1 VGITYKGAGVPI
13 ATRRKRQTIIKQQ
26 KVDFQKSKMAALDYV
41 LDEPEQLVSVI
52 APSDMQEGYEFEVE
66 FNGQTMIAVVPQ
78 GGVTAGQAFFT
89 PMRNYNGPNI
99 KAPSGHWK
107 DGPFDCLS
115 LGILSPHLWCAW
127 WCTQCAMGQV
137 MQRLRLDWL
146 GRQTTELKASS
157 TFKICAILF
166 VAYTIYTFY
175 LDIMSKYVY
184 SGIEY
189 TLRTIGQAIF
199 LLWTVYAL
207 ANTRAFV
214 RAKYQIPEEA
224 CPGCEDVC
232 CALFCQC
239 CTIAQI
245 ARHTGQ
251 HEEYPSVCVSE
262 TGLPPQAPML
272 V

>member
-1 VGITYKGAGVPI
+1 
-13 ATRRKRQTIIKQQ
+13 
-26 KVDFQKSKMAALDYV
+26 
-41 LDEPEQLVSVI
+41 
-52 APSDMQEGYEFEVE
+52 
-66 FNGQTMIAVVPQ
+66 
-78 GGVTAGQAFFT
+78 
-89 PMRNYNGPNI
+89 
-99 KAPSGHWK
+99 
-107 DGPFDCLS
+107 
-115 LGILSPHLWCAW
+115 
-127 WCTQCAMGQV
+127 MGQV

-146 GRQTTELKASS
+146 GRQTTELKASN
-157 TFKICAILF
+157 TFKVCAVLF

-184 SGIEY
+184 SSIEY
-189 TLRTIGQAIF
+189 FFRTLGQAVF

-207 ANTRAFV
+207 SNTRAFV
-214 RAKYQIPEEA
+214 RAKYQIPEEV

-239 CTIAQI
+239 CTVAQI

-251 HEEYPSVCVSE
+251 HEEYPSVCISE